1 MAKELP
7 KNLKIRLPEFCTGCQ
22 IGQYEIDTLH
32 VELMPY
38 YTLYCT
44 HQRACDA
51 MRKKTAKNTAPI
63 VNQ

>member
-7 KNLKIRLPEFCTGCQ
+7 QNLKIRLPEFCTGCQ
-22 IGQYEIDTLH
+22 IGQYEIDMLH
-32 VELMPY
+32 VDNRTY
-38 YTLYCT
+38 HTLYCV

-51 MRKKTAKNTAPI
+51 MIKKTAKNTAPI